1 MQIYHL
7 RVFRKQI
14 REKKKKRKQ
23 VHKQTKKKRK
33 KRRYIKKYNKASKNI
48 NNKYKH
54 KGQNNQF
61 EHLDSWRIISA
72 FHTLH

>member
-14 REKKKKRKQ
+14 REKKKNGSRYINRQ
-23 VHKQTKKKRK
+23 KKKRK

-61 EHLDSWRIISA
+61 EHLDS
-72 FHTLH
+72 